1 MNEAGC
7 ARYDILPPFA
17 VTRTLTSLMR
27 PLHYAVV
34 GGGINGLAVA
44 RQLLLDQPDVRV
56 TVFEKEDAVAR
67 HQSSHNS
74 GVVHA
79 GLYYEPGGLKAR
91 LCRRGVELVRRY
103 CEQNG
108 LPYDECG
115 KVVVALDADELPRLE
130 AIHRKALAN
139 GVPDVEMIDGARLR
153 EIEPHCVGLRA
164 LYSPRTAIVSYGQIA
179 QHMAQEIVQR
189 GGVIRLNAAVQ
200 RVFEQGQHV
209 QIELA
214 DGEVHGDAFDFAI
227 ACCGLQS
234 DRLAQQSGDVAT
246 PRIVPFFGQYYV
258 IDEAFKSHVRG
269 LIYPVPDPRFPF
281 LGVHFTKRIDG
292 QMTIGPNAFISLGRE
307 NYQGDRFSLRDVADY
322 LGYPGFWKFASRN
335 MAATLREL
343 KTVVSE
349 RHFVREAA
357 RYVPALSEVSVT
369 PAVRGIRAQAMEPD
383 GRLVDDFVIRQ
394 SSRVTH
400 IRNAPSPGATSSLA
414 IGEHIVRNLIH
425 PHGTR

>member
-1 MNEAGC
+1 MK
-7 ARYDILPPFA
+7 
-17 VTRTLTSLMR
+17 
-27 PLHYAVV
+27 PLRYAVI

-44 RQLLLDQPDVRV
+44 RQLLLDDPDVRV
-56 TVFEKEDAVAR
+56 TVFEKEEAVAQ

-79 GLYYEPGGLKAR
+79 GLYYEPGGLKAT
-91 LCRRGVELVRRY
+91 LCRRGVELVKRY
-103 CEQNG
+103 CEQNA

-115 KVVVALDADELPRLE
+115 KVVVALREEELPRLE
-130 AIHRKALAN
+130 AIYRKALAN
-139 GVPDVEMIDGARLR
+139 GVPDVEMIDAARLR
-153 EIEPHCVGLRA
+153 EIEPNCVGLRA

-179 QHMAQEIVQR
+179 QRMAQEIEER
-189 GGVIRLNAAVQ
+189 GGTIRLNAPVR
-200 RVFEQGQHV
+200 RVIERGDQVH
-209 QIELA
+209 IELQS
-214 DGEVHGDAFDFAI
+214 GEIHPEAFDSAI
-227 ACCGLQS
+227 ACSGLQS
-234 DRLAQQSGDVAT
+234 DRLAQQSGDAAT

-258 IDEAFKSHVRG
+258 IDEAYKSHVKG

-307 NYQGDRFSLRDVADY
+307 NYHGDRFSLRDIADY
-322 LGYPGFWKFASRN
+322 LSYPGFWKFASRN
-335 MAATLREL
+335 VPATLREL

-349 RHFVREAA
+349 RIFVREAA
-357 RYVPALSEVSVT
+357 RYVPALAEVGVT
-369 PAVRGIRAQAMEPD
+369 PAVRGIRAQAMESN

-414 IGEHIVRNLIH
+414 IGEHIVRNLI
-425 PHGTR
+425 RRD

>member
-1 MNEAGC
+1 MK
-7 ARYDILPPFA
+7 
-17 VTRTLTSLMR
+17 
-27 PLHYAVV
+27 PLRYAVI

-44 RQLLLDQPDVRV
+44 RQLLLDDPDVRV
-56 TVFEKEDAVAR
+56 TVFEKEEAVAQ

-79 GLYYEPGGLKAR
+79 GLYYEPGGLKAT
-91 LCRRGVELVRRY
+91 LCRRGVELVKRY
-103 CEQNG
+103 CEQNA

-115 KVVVALDADELPRLE
+115 KVVVALGEEELPRLD
-130 AIHRKALAN
+130 AIYRKALAN
-139 GVPDVEMIDGARLR
+139 GVPDVEMIDAARLR
-153 EIEPHCVGLRA
+153 EIEPNCVGLRA

-179 QHMAQEIVQR
+179 QRMAQEIEER
-189 GGVIRLNAAVQ
+189 GGAIRLNAPVR
-200 RVFEQGQHV
+200 RVIERGDQVH
-209 QIELA
+209 IELQS
-214 DGEVHGDAFDFAI
+214 GEMHPEAFDSAI
-227 ACCGLQS
+227 ACSGLQS
-234 DRLAQQSGDVAT
+234 DRLAQQSGDAAT

-258 IDEAFKSHVRG
+258 IDEAYKSHVKG

-307 NYQGDRFSLRDVADY
+307 NYHGDRFSLRDIADY
-322 LGYPGFWKFASRN
+322 LSYPGFWKFASRN
-335 MAATLREL
+335 VPATLREL

-349 RHFVREAA
+349 RIFVREAA
-357 RYVPALSEVSVT
+357 RYVPALAEVGVT
-369 PAVRGIRAQAMEPD
+369 PAVRGIRAQAMESN

-414 IGEHIVRNLIH
+414 IGEHIVRNLI
-425 PHGTR
+425 RRD

>member
-1 MNEAGC
+1 MK
-7 ARYDILPPFA
+7 
-17 VTRTLTSLMR
+17 
-27 PLHYAVV
+27 PLRYAVI

-44 RQLLLDQPDVRV
+44 RQLLLDNPDVRV
-56 TVFEKEDAVAR
+56 TVFEKEEAVAR

-79 GLYYEPGGLKAR
+79 GLYYEPGGLKAT
-91 LCRRGVELVRRY
+91 LCRRGVELVKRY
-103 CEQNG
+103 CEQNA

-115 KVVVALDADELPRLE
+115 KVVVALGEEELPRLD
-130 AIHRKALAN
+130 AIYRKALAN
-139 GVPDVEMIDGARLR
+139 GVPDVEMIDAARLR
-153 EIEPHCVGLRA
+153 EIEPNCVGLRA

-179 QHMAQEIVQR
+179 QRMAQEIEER
-189 GGVIRLNAAVQ
+189 GGAIRLNAPVR
-200 RVFEQGQHV
+200 RVIERGDQVH
-209 QIELA
+209 IELQS
-214 DGEVHGDAFDFAI
+214 GEMHPEAFDSAI
-227 ACCGLQS
+227 ACSGLQS
-234 DRLAQQSGDVAT
+234 DRLAQQSGDAAT

-258 IDEAFKSHVRG
+258 IDEAYKSHVKG

-307 NYQGDRFSLRDVADY
+307 NYHGDRFSLRDIAAY
-322 LGYPGFWKFASRN
+322 LSYPGFWKFASRN
-335 MAATLREL
+335 VPATLREL

-349 RHFVREAA
+349 RIFVREAA
-357 RYVPALSEVSVT
+357 RYVPALAEVGVT
-369 PAVRGIRAQAMEPD
+369 PAVRGIRAQAMESN

-414 IGEHIVRNLIH
+414 IGEHIVRNLI
-425 PHGTR
+425 RRD